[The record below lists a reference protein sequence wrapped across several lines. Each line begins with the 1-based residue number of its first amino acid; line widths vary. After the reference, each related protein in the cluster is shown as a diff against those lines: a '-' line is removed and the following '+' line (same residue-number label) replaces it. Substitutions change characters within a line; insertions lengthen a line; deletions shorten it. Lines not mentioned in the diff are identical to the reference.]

1 MLLEHS
7 LLSFFFAF
15 ISKREHKWKATLP
28 SASFFA
34 ELLHTET
41 NKLSRRYNHKIDGL
55 DFQCVGI
62 AAEKFVPVDG
72 SIGQAS
78 CESCGE
84 NLEDFDQFCK
94 EVCKK
99 IKDVYNQEENAPKE
113 STRIKLQIL

>member
-1 MLLEHS
+1 M
-7 LLSFFFAF
+7 
-15 ISKREHKWKATLP
+15 
-28 SASFFA
+28 
-34 ELLHTET
+34 
-41 NKLSRRYNHKIDGL
+41 
-55 DFQCVGI
+55 
-62 AAEKFVPVDG
+62 DG